1 MTLRSKREYL
11 GVGWKFPLQVTP
23 GGKIAQAREEQR
35 VEESIYL
42 ILSTSKGERPMLP
55 EFGCGIHDLVFAPNN
70 VGTQTLVAFHV
81 EESLYKWEPRIRNVQ
96 VEVAG
101 DEHQQERILV
111 DIRYEIRSTNA
122 VANLVFPFYLT
133 GS

>member
-1 MTLRSKREYL
+1 MANFLGTGFRFPFTVDPSGGIALSKYEDN
-11 GVGWKFPLQVTP
+11 
-23 GGKIAQAREEQR
+23 
-35 VEESIYL
+35 VEECVRI
-42 ILSTSKGERPMLP
+42 ILGTALGERVMRA

>member
-1 MTLRSKREYL
+1 MGSFL
-11 GVGWKFPLQVTP
+11 GVGFRFPFTVDPT
-23 GGKIAQAREEQR
+23 GGIAMSRYEDN
-35 VEESIYL
+35 VEECVRIVL
-42 ILSTSKGERPMLP
+42 GTALGERVMRS

-96 VEVAG
+96 VEVRA
-101 DEHQQERILV
+101 DPDQQERILV